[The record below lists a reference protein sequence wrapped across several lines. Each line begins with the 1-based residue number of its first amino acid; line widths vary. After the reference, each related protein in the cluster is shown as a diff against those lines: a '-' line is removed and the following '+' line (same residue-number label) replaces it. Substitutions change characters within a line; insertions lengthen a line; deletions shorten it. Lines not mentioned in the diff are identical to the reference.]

1 MNVLSWLVFVGTLRP
16 ISADDPVPLY
26 IGGTFPMEAGSG
38 GWAGGQDL
46 LVMLQRYIC
55 ILLFFLFLRFSFIKA
70 CLPAVQMALEDVN
83 SRPDILPG
91 YVLHMN
97 TSNSKCQPGLATQ
110 QLYDL
115 LYTPPIKLMLL
126 AGCSPVTTVIAESAP
141 VWKLVVVRLL
151 CYE

>member
-1 MNVLSWLVFVGTLRP
+1 MVPQRLPITVYECSYASMTVLSWLVLVGALGPLRAA
-16 ISADDPVPLY
+16 ADDPVPLH

-38 GWAGGQDL
+38 GWAGGQ
-46 LVMLQRYIC
+46 
-55 ILLFFLFLRFSFIKA
+55 A

-83 SRPDILPG
+83 NRQDVLPG

-97 TSNSKCQPGLATQ
+97 TSNSKCQAGLATQ

-115 LYTPPIKLMLL
+115 LYTPPTKLMLL

-141 VWKLVVVRLL
+141 VWKLVVVSLL
-151 CYE
+151 LKIVDKNC